1 MKSGRVATGLVMMA
15 AMAACSRVPSK
26 PASLPAGA
34 QWVGTGKG
42 AAFVQVAHLSGT
54 LWQLEVWDR
63 KGTPLASG
71 TFRLRGFARARI
83 YPDEILGWQQG
94 ALQLKDGTWLFPEP
108 AAPAKAA
115 GQP

>member
-1 MKSGRVATGLVMMA
+1 MVDRRGVAGVMMVI
-15 AMAACSRVPSK
+15 AMVACSRVPSK

-34 QWVGTGKG
+34 QWAGEGKG
-42 AAFVQVAHLSGT
+42 AAFVQIDHLSGT
-54 LWQLEVWDR
+54 LWHLEVWDR

-71 TFRLRGFARARI
+71 TYRLRGFARARI
-83 YPDEILGWQQG
+83 YPYEVLGWQKG